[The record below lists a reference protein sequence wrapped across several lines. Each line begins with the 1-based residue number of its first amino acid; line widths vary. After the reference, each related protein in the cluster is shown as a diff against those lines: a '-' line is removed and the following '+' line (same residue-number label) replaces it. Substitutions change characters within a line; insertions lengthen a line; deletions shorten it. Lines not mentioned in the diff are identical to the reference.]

1 MKRSSGF
8 YKNAKELATQM
19 TETLDKLVGV
29 NYDSRIRPN
38 YGGKPVQVELNMA
51 VTGMVNTTFQIHR
64 IDKVIS
70 TMHFFQI
77 IKFIILLILFQ
88 GPVDEKTQVCI
99 ICNYAYMIFLKK
111 EEIFSDYFFID
122 TSFFVF

>member
-51 VTGMVNTTFQIHR
+51 VTGMVNTTFQFHW
-64 IDKVIS
+64 IDNVYNGYFI
-70 TMHFFQI
+70 QI
-77 IKFIILLILFQ
+77 IKFIILLISFQ

-99 ICNYAYMIFLKK
+99 KCNYAYMIFLM
-111 EEIFSDYFFID
+111 
-122 TSFFVF
+122 